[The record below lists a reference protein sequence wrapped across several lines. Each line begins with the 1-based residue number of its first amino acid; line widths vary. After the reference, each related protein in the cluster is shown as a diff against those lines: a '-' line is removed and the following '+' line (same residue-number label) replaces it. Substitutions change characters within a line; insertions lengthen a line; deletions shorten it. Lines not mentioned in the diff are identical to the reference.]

1 MFRSVVI
8 KSAVVGIV
16 LSGYLVP
23 VKTYAEDGGLI
34 TQPEASVATAFL
46 VAPNYLIT
54 AYHAVRGKQKLYV
67 APERDATFT
76 AAEVVGFSEDLDVA
90 LIRAS
95 ANGKVLKIGQ
105 WHSYPRGAEA
115 YVIGFPKIG
124 RLVSEKRINSG
135 IYNGTQRFGNRQ
147 DWFQLSAEIHKGNSG
162 SPVLSADGKVY
173 GVISHKLD
181 AQQIV
186 QKYGDLPQNVNF
198 ALKSS
203 KLLEFLEIYN
213 IEADIGSFNP
223 SEYQRPFQ
231 VFSENEDGIYLLLG
245 TGSDL

>member
-1 MFRSVVI
+1 VLHPTSLKSVVFGLCL
-8 KSAVVGIV
+8 GIV
-16 LSGYLVP
+16 LIAGDAFSQSNDP
-23 VKTYAEDGGLI
+23 TTA
-34 TQPEASVATAFL
+34 PESSVATAFL

-67 APERDATFT
+67 APERDETFT

-95 ANGKVLKIGQ
+95 ASGTILPIGQ
-105 WHSYPRGAEA
+105 WSSFPRGAET

-135 IYNGTQRFGNRQ
+135 IYNGIQRFDNRQ

-162 SPVLSADGKVY
+162 SPVLSADGKVF

-186 QKYGDLPQNVNF
+186 QRYGDLPQNVNF

-203 KLLEFLEIYN
+203 KLIEFLKMYN
-213 IEADIGSFNP
+213 VEAELSTFEP
-223 SEYQRPFQ
+223 TEFKRPFEIFRDKQ
-231 VFSENEDGIYLLLG
+231 DGIYLLLG
-245 TGSDL
+245 TGSD